1 MFNSLAIKSR
11 ESSLFLMKYKLP
23 KCWKY
28 VTNYLYNWKANKK
41 NFFFWL
47 HLQHI
52 GVPRQG
58 SNQGHS
64 RNPSCC
70 VNITEPLTC
79 CTTREPQERKLL
91 NVSLRSGSGGLLTQ
105 HCLCEAVGLIPV
117 LSQCRS
123 GVTASCSVG
132 CIGCS
137 CSSDLVL
144 PWLWCRPQLQL
155 QFDPWPGNFHMQQM
169 WP

>member
-11 ESSLFLMKYKLP
+11 ESNLFLMKYKLP

-79 CTTREPQERKLL
+79 CTTREPQQRYFLTCVVASEVSALHLAAWLL
-91 NVSLRSGSGGLLTQ
+91 VLHVYISFYNKKAFWGKTHSRPFLS
-105 HCLCEAVGLIPV
+105 CLCNAYLQAGILQSLAGTFLP
-117 LSQCRS
+117 LS
-123 GVTASCSVG
+123 T
-132 CIGCS
+132 I
-137 CSSDLVL
+137 L
-144 PWLWCRPQLQL
+144 
-155 QFDPWPGNFHMQQM
+155 
-169 WP
+169 